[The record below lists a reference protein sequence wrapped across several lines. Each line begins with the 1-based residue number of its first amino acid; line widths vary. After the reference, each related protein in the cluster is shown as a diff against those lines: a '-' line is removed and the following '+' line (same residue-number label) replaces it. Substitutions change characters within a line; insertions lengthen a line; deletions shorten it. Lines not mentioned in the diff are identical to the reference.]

1 MAFSLGLVSE
11 ASLSLPRPLGRS
23 LGAALV
29 PAGALLCL
37 HPAIGSAAALGLG
50 AVLALAGLAGDEARI
65 RHAAKGLLALSVIGL
80 GASLDLAEVLDV
92 GVLGAAMA
100 VVSIVV
106 CLALGVVLARLFRVD
121 PITGLLV
128 ACGTAICG
136 GSAIAAVAPTVRARG
151 HQITAALGTV
161 FVLNAVAL
169 VLFPPIGAA
178 LGMDSEQFGLWSAI
192 AIHDTSSVVG
202 AALTHGERAL
212 EIATTVK
219 LSRALW
225 IVPLTVA
232 FAWQTRR
239 RTPEAE
245 EARPARPWFI
255 AGFVALALLVTLVPA
270 LQPMGETLGA
280 GARRLLVVSLF
291 LVGASLSRPALR
303 RVGVRPFLQ
312 GVVLWLLVASAT
324 LGAVLLLV

>member
-1 MAFSLGLVSE
+1 MSD
-11 ASLSLPRPLGRS
+11 ASLTLPRPIGRM
-23 LGAALV
+23 LGAVLV

-50 AVLALAGLAGDEARI
+50 VGLAFAGLAGDEERI
-65 RHAAKGLLALSVIGL
+65 QQAAKGLLALSVVGL
-80 GASLDLAEVLDV
+80 GASLDLRDVVEV
-92 GVLGAAMA
+92 GALGAGMA
-100 VVSIVV
+100 AVSIVL
-106 CLALGVVLARLFRVD
+106 CFGIGLGLSRLLRVD
-121 PITGLLV
+121 GITGLLV
-128 ACGTAICG
+128 TCGTAICG
-136 GSAIAAVAPTVRARG
+136 GSAIAAVAPTVQARG

-169 VLFPPIGAA
+169 VLFPPVGAA
-178 LGMDSEQFGLWSAI
+178 LGMGADQFGLWSAI

-219 LSRALW
+219 LTRALF
-225 IVPLTVA
+225 IVPLTVFLA
-232 FAWQTRR
+232 ARTRR
-239 RTPEAE
+239 RSPAAT

-255 AGFVALALLVTLVPA
+255 AAFVALALLVTAVPA
-270 LQPMGETLGA
+270 LQPAGEVLGA

-303 RVGVRPFLQ
+303 RVGLRPFLQ
-312 GVVLWLLVASAT
+312 GVLLWVLIAAST